1 MKKKK
6 QKKKQ
11 KRMLTF
17 QVGLL
22 AINVIVV
29 MFISIFIYVTTKTI
43 LYNYDARE
51 FLDGVVAIPWRPFDK
66 IWQCALLL
74 LALILSFVIREFV
87 LPGNNRVIIASLS
100 FDMAAIFG
108 ILYLQD
114 FNYNGILL
122 LVFANIIFNM
132 KSGKGRF
139 FFIIL
144 AIISFLMA
152 DNEMLGVNYRFYSI
166 DSYIRYYNSGTQ
178 QYLFGFYR
186 ILESLNIILFVSCC
200 MHVITEQKNTIDEVN
215 TLYTQLEQAN
225 EQLHEYASMTEKVT
239 ETRERNRL
247 AREIHDSIG
256 HVLTGIAAGLDACI
270 ALIDNAP
277 EKTKE
282 QLEVI
287 SNVTREGI
295 KEVRR
300 SVNELRPDALERF
313 SLEFAIQKMISDM
326 TSASEQK
333 IYFASEVSNLKFDED
348 EEMAIYRVIQ
358 EGITNAIRHGKAD
371 KIWIVI
377 KKEQSDILLQ
387 IRDNGIGCENIK
399 SGFGTRHIRE
409 RIGMLGGKVTFD
421 GSNGF
426 VIDARI
432 PIRWGEMYD

>member
-1 MKKKK
+1 MK
-6 QKKKQ
+6 KKKQ

-29 MFISIFIYVTTKTI
+29 MFISIFIYVTTRTI
-43 LYNYDARE
+43 LYNYDARK

-74 LALILSFVIREFV
+74 LVLVVSFVIREFV
-87 LPGNNRVIIASLS
+87 LPENNRVIITSLAC
-100 FDMAAIFG
+100 DMAAIFG
-108 ILYLQD
+108 ILFLQN

-122 LVFANIIFNM
+122 LVFANIIFNL

-144 AIISFLMA
+144 AIISFLLA
-152 DNEMLGVNYRFYSI
+152 DNEMLNVNYHFYSI
-166 DSYIRYYNSGTQ
+166 DAYIHYYNSGTQ
-178 QYLFGFYR
+178 QYLFGLYR

-215 TLYTQLEQAN
+215 TLYAQLEQAN

-256 HVLTGIAAGLDACI
+256 HVLTGISAGLDACI
-270 ALIDNAP
+270 ALIDIAP

-377 KKEQSDILLQ
+377 KKEQSDIVLQ
-387 IRDNGIGCENIK
+387 IRDNGTGCENIK
-399 SGFGTRHIRE
+399 SGFGTRHIKE

-432 PIRWGEMYD
+432 PIRWGETYD